1 MSNEELLY
9 GATLV
14 NTPAEKEAWY
24 QKATQLYANDYR
36 AYNNLAQLAYA
47 KGDLTSAES
56 HLNKAKS
63 LKADASEVNTNLA
76 LIALAKND
84 IATAESYLAKG
95 SGANS
100 FKEVMGNLQI
110 AKGNYQQAAGNLNG
124 VNTNSAALA
133 QILNKDY
140 AAAKNTLNN
149 VKNADA
155 YTAYLKAIVAA
166 RTNDASG
173 VSSNLRTAI
182 QKDSSLA
189 KRAAI
194 DLEFANFAS
203 TIESLVK

>member
-1 MSNEELLY
+1 M
-9 GATLV
+9 
-14 NTPAEKEAWY
+14 
-24 QKATQLYANDYR
+24 
-36 AYNNLAQLAYA
+36 AQLAYA